1 MIETKQNFYGHSVLG
16 VTRLP
21 ALLTCGDTLSE
32 IGCSDYEISLCEPLH
47 DLKNTISTI
56 LDEMPAVIEDQRLQT
71 AIRDFCKQLTGKLTN
86 YTLPYP
92 AMHAQTKIWISST
105 LKTNGIV
112 KLRHINPLLP
122 HIC

>member
-1 MIETKQNFYGHSVLG
+1 M
-16 VTRLP
+16 TRLP

-92 AMHAQTKIWISST
+92 AMHAQTKIWIRST

-122 HIC
+122 HICGTYHGGWRSDVLT